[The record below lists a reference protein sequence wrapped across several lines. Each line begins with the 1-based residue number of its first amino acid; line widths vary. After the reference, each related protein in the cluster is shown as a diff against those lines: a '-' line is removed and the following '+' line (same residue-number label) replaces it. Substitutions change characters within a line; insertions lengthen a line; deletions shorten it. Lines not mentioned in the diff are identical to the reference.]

1 MATKKLSDRIRQ
13 QGSGVLGRQTWPV
26 DPRPRIVPDG
36 KHPARSAAK
45 QALQAVRQEY
55 QDR

>member
-36 KHPARSAAK
+36 KQPTRSAAQ
-45 QALQAVRQEY
+45 QALRALRQEY
-55 QDR
+55 QDH

>member
-1 MATKKLSDRIRQ
+1 MTKLSDHIRQ

-26 DPRPRIVPDG
+26 DPRPRIVPNG
-36 KHPARSAAK
+36 KHPARSTAK
-45 QALQAVRQEY
+45 QDLRAWQQEH